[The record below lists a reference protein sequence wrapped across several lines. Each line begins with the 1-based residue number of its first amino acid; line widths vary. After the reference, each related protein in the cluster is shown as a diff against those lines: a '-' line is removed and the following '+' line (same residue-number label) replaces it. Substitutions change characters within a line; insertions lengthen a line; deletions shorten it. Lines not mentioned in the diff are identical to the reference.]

1 MNRPSS
7 PGQPWWLPDRLAG
20 LLGARYRRFATLVVL
35 TYLAALAGLAVTFVE
50 GTTHP
55 TSTLSAVGIGLLFAS
70 FLGLFYLSVTLL
82 SVGEGG
88 T

>member
-1 MNRPSS
+1 MNRPNS
-7 PGQPWWLPDRLAG
+7 PGQPWWLPDRLTG
-20 LLGARYRRFATLVVL
+20 LFGGRFRRFATLAVL
-35 TYLAALAGLAVTFVE
+35 TYVAALAGLAVTFVE

-55 TSTLSAVGIGLLFAS
+55 TSDLSAVGVVLLFAS

-88 T
+88 R